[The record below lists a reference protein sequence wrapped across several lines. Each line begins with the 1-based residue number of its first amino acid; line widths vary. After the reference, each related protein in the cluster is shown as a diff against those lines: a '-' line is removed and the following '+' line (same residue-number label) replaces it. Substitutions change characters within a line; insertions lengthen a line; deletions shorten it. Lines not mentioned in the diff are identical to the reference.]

1 MSDKIVAL
9 LNLQKQIRDADRVE
23 DLGFL
28 VANKTHDLVTY
39 KQSVFWMWNGSSVTL
54 KNISGMAT
62 LDVNSPYAIWLKS
75 IVEKNIKSSDG
86 TISHLEKTNDG
97 EWLAP
102 HNYIGKFQ
110 KNNGDL
116 LGGIWIER
124 DAVMGQSQTE
134 LLSEISECYTHALSH
149 IKLMT
154 DKNRLSNLFGMGKYK
169 KYILLALLLAFFFPV
184 RLSITAPAEIIAMD
198 AVSITMPYD
207 GVLEDISVSPS
218 DEVKGNDVL
227 AVLDKTAIKTELD
240 QANQALK
247 TAQSSLSRAGMQSIQ
262 MQEKKQDLQALRAEI
277 AAKKIDV
284 DYARERFE
292 NAEIMAP
299 DDGVAIFSDKTSL
312 EGRALR
318 TGEKIMTIANPDNQ
332 QLLVRIPVSALLPIA
347 DNQPLSFYLN
357 TQPLNHYDGV
367 ISTIGYEPSPD
378 PDGLLTYKVRA
389 KFDAD
394 QGDLRIG
401 WQGTAKIKSDWSIM
415 GYALL
420 RRPLIAL
427 RNILGV

>member
-262 MQEKKQDLQALRAEI
+262 MP
-277 AAKKIDV
+277 
-284 DYARERFE
+284 YC
-292 NAEIMAP
+292 
-299 DDGVAIFSDKTSL
+299 
-312 EGRALR
+312 
-318 TGEKIMTIANPDNQ
+318 
-332 QLLVRIPVSALLPIA
+332 LLPII
-347 DNQPLSFYLN
+347 NRCHF
-357 TQPLNHYDGV
+357 
-367 ISTIGYEPSPD
+367 I
-378 PDGLLTYKVRA
+378 
-389 KFDAD
+389 
-394 QGDLRIG
+394 
-401 WQGTAKIKSDWSIM
+401 
-415 GYALL
+415 
-420 RRPLIAL
+420 
-427 RNILGV
+427 

>member
-1 MSDKIVAL
+1 MSDKIITL